1 MLRQIRDTGKPR
13 KFWIYGESLVK
24 VTFADGN
31 AEVTSVRKDLF
42 SHLRISQQFFKLL
55 TLGSRVLKA
64 VSERDW
70 SARNMI

>member
-1 MLRQIRDTGKPR
+1 M
-13 KFWIYGESLVK
+13 K